1 MTLITSSRLRTF
13 RRCRREHHL
22 RYGLGYTTQ
31 SNAAQ
36 DFGTLVHKGLEQ
48 WWLSMALEERRI
60 DALSWALLDMRKAGE
75 GADPYDLA
83 RAEAMLIGYD
93 SVHGGERYEVLGV
106 ELEWRAELPALPFE
120 EPTKLGGKFDALV
133 RAGNGRVLIV
143 EHKTSSEDISPG
155 SAYWARLRLDGQ
167 VSLYYLGAQALG
179 YDVAGVLY
187 DVLGK
192 PGAKPLRATASPR
205 YKKNGQPYAGQR
217 LADETPD
224 EYRGRIVEAL
234 ASDPDRY
241 YQRTTIV
248 RLEGEQARHLE
259 ELRAEVRELASAA
272 PIGNPDACVRYGATC
287 GFFPACSG
295 ERRIEEYMQ
304 IRWPHPELAEDK

>member
-1 MTLITSSRLRTF
+1 MSPQQDPHQAIRDGVRDL
-13 RRCRREHHL
+13 C
-22 RYGLGYTTQ
+22 
-31 SNAAQ
+31 AQ
-36 DFGTLVHKGLEQ
+36 FPDEYHRQ
-48 WWLSMALEERRI
+48 I
-60 DALSWALLDMRKAGE
+60 DE
-75 GADPYDLA
+75 A
-83 RAEAMLIGYD
+83 RVAEASL
-93 SVHGGERYEVLGV
+93 L
-106 ELEWRAELPALPFE
+106 
-120 EPTKLGGKFDALV
+120 
-133 RAGNGRVLIV
+133 
-143 EHKTSSEDISPG
+143 SS
-155 SAYWARLRLDGQ
+155 
-167 VSLYYLGAQALG
+167 
-179 YDVAGVLY
+179 
-187 DVLGK
+187 
-192 PGAKPLRATASPR
+192 
-205 YKKNGQPYAGQR
+205 